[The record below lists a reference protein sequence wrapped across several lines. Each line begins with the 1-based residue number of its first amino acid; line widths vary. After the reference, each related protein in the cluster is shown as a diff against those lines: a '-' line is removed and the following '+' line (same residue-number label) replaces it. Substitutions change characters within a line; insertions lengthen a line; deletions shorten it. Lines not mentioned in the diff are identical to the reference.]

1 MGPRIREI
9 GRAAA
14 DLAAA
19 DIEANLEI
27 EARVAARREA
37 HGADRGPGP
46 GTKARTEPAA
56 KEKKPKP
63 PRRAR

>member
-1 MGPRIREI
+1 MGARIREI

-14 DLAAA
+14 DLAAD

-46 GTKARTEPAA
+46 ATKARTETTA
-56 KEKKPKP
+56 KEKPKP